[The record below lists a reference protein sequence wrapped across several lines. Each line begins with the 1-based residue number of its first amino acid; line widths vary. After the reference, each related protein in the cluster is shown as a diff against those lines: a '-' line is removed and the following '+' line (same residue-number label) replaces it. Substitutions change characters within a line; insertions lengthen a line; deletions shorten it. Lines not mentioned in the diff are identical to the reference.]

1 MGLTLQRQGK
11 EGKWRI
17 INQATMALALDERG
31 NYVDKGGYHS
41 KSFAQLQMGRLS
53 RFSHVKLNQ
62 NTIK

>member
-1 MGLTLQRQGK
+1 
-11 EGKWRI
+11 
-17 INQATMALALDERG
+17 MALALDERG

-41 KSFAQLQMGRLS
+41 KSFAQKQMGRLS